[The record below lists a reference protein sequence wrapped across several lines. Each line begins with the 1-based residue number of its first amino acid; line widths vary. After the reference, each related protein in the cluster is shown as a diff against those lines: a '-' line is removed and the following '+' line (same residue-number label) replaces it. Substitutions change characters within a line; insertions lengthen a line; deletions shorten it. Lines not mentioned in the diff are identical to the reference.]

1 MPESPDDVH
10 RTDATLRIGGWLP
23 ESRRQAPSGPRHHPE
38 ARAHDGQ
45 HRAEKSPPRAGV
57 RPTPPPPVSP
67 RGPGGP
73 TRTLVLGCVA
83 VGVIATLVF
92 ALSPFWS
99 TSPRPEDR
107 PVAVLP
113 TGAGEV
119 DGTEPVSATPSWTY
133 SPAPV
138 SLSTRASLPSPT
150 RAASPTH
157 RPSTGTTTRPNPS
170 TTPPKPSASD
180 QSRPDELEPLPPSQE
195 PSLRSSSGGPET
207 FVDFVNTRGTLV
219 VVHWLDYGG
228 QRQRYAV
235 LRPGQGYRQQTYVGH
250 PWVVTDD
257 GGRGLVCFLPARE
270 IKKAVI
276 R

>member
-10 RTDATLRIGGWLP
+10 RTDPTLRIGGWLP
-23 ESRRQAPSGPRHHPE
+23 ESRRHAPPPPPHPMV
-38 ARAHDGQ
+38 RAHDGR
-45 HRAEKSPPRAGV
+45 HRAQAPPPASPP
-57 RPTPPPPVSP
+57 
-67 RGPGGP
+67 GPGGP

-107 PVAVLP
+107 PVAVPP
-113 TGAGEV
+113 TGAGQA
-119 DGTEPVSATPSWTY
+119 DGTEAVSATPSWTY

-157 RPSTGTTTRPNPS
+157 QPTRPAAGTTTRPSPS
-170 TTPPKPSASD
+170 PTPPRPPAPEEP
-180 QSRPDELEPLPPSQE
+180 RPDELEPLPPSQE

-235 LRPGQGYRQQTYVGH
+235 LQPGQGYRQQTYVGH
-250 PWVVTDD
+250 PWVVTDGD
-257 GGRGLVCFLPARE
+257 GRGLVCFLPARE